1 MGNQSMDRQDTSR
14 RSFLRGGV
22 ALAGGSWLRYT
33 APGIAALAQAA
44 CSAKDDS
51 AAFAILTAKE
61 AIEFEAIAARILPTT
76 DTPGAREAG
85 VIWFFDQTFGTF
97 NADNLQFARSG
108 LAEFQASI
116 DGGVLFSDLDEA
128 AQDAYLKTQDQTPF
142 FNMIWLMAL
151 TGFFGMS
158 KYGGNRDDIGWK
170 LIDVEPGMHAYQSP
184 FGYYDAEYMKE
195 HADD

>member
-1 MGNQSMDRQDTSR
+1 MGNQPMDRQDTSR
-14 RSFLRGGV
+14 RNFLRGGV

-44 CSAKDDS
+44 CSAQEDA

-61 AIEFEAIAARILPTT
+61 ATEFEAIAARILPTT

-85 VIWFFDQTFGTF
+85 VIWFFDQSFGTF
-97 NADNLQFARSG
+97 NAGNLQFARSG
-108 LAEFQASI
+108 LAEFQTAI
-116 DGGVLFSDLDEA
+116 DSGELFSDLDEA
-128 AQDAYLKTQDQTPF
+128 AQDAFLKTQEQTPF
-142 FNMIWLMAL
+142 FNMIWFMTL

-158 KYGGNRDDIGWK
+158 KYGGNRNDIGWK
-170 LIDVEPGMHAYQSP
+170 LLDVDPGMHAYQSP

>member
-1 MGNQSMDRQDTSR
+1 MGNQPMDRQDTSR
-14 RSFLRGGV
+14 RNFLRGGV

-44 CSAKDDS
+44 CSAQEDA

-61 AIEFEAIAARILPTT
+61 ATEFEAIAARILPTT

-85 VIWFFDQTFGTF
+85 VIWFFDQSFGTF
-97 NADNLQFARSG
+97 NAGNLQFARSG
-108 LAEFQASI
+108 LAEFQTAI
-116 DGGVLFSDLDEA
+116 DSGELFSDLDEE
-128 AQDAYLKTQDQTPF
+128 AQDAFLKTQEQTPF
-142 FNMIWLMAL
+142 FNMIWFMTL

-158 KYGGNRDDIGWK
+158 KYGGNRNDIGWK
-170 LIDVEPGMHAYQSP
+170 LLDVDPGMHAYQSP